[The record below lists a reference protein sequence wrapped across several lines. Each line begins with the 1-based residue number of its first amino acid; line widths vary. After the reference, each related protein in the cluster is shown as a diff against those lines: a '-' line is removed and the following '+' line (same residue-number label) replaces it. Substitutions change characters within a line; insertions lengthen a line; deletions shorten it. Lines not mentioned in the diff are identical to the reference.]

1 METVKIV
8 RRICLPSRYLDSN
21 LMAHLLNEIT
31 NTTKEQCS
39 KDHGYILSV
48 KCINKILSHKIGRA
62 NADNVF
68 TVEFDAVTLSPKP
81 GLQVDCTVC
90 MIYPDGILVNIMN
103 RQKMLIPTTS
113 MPIDDYA
120 FDNNTGNY
128 IVAGRTIKVGDKIV
142 ANITDSQYNNG
153 SFSCIGVLKDV

>member
-1 METVKIV
+1 
-8 RRICLPSRYLDSN
+8 
-21 LMAHLLNEIT
+21 
-31 NTTKEQCS
+31 
-39 KDHGYILSV
+39 
-48 KCINKILSHKIGRA
+48 
-62 NADNVF
+62 
-68 TVEFDAVTLSPKP
+68 
-81 GLQVDCTVC
+81 